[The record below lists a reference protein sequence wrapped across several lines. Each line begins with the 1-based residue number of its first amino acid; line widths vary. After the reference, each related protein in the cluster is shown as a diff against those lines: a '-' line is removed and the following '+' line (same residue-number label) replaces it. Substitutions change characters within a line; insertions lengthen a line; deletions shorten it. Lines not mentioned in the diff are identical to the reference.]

1 MPKIYLTYLSYPSQ
15 KGGGANFFGIQSI
28 GTSGNGYLIKDVQVN
43 IRIKLKS
50 LPDTTKSKIQNK
62 QWTIVFTTQN
72 T

>member
-15 KGGGANFFGIQSI
+15 KGGANFFGIQSI

-50 LPDTTKSKIQNK
+50 LPDSTKSKIQNK
-62 QWTIVFTTQN
+62 QWTVVFTNQN